1 MCERAAASCWKTGS
15 RMAEPGSISGRSWQ
29 LSSGLNRG
37 AEGIKLAACGT
48 HNCRHNRWLPVDM
61 PPADASSLRS
71 MVWRD
76 SKGLPLI
83 GPTRRHVHQTRNA
96 EAAWKGSVDCRL
108 DDVRSEE
115 GDDSFQTRSDVDAI
129 PHHERSRRG
138 RRDGGGGGRAR
149 GTRPPRCTAR
159 ASSAIRAVLADYPT
173 STPI

>member
-1 MCERAAASCWKTGS
+1 
-15 RMAEPGSISGRSWQ
+15 MAEPGSISGRSWQ

-83 GPTRRHVHQTRNA
+83 GPTRRHVHQCSVTLE
-96 EAAWKGSVDCRL
+96 EALRL
-108 DDVRSEE
+108 IETEPFRL
-115 GDDSFQTRSDVDAI
+115 
-129 PHHERSRRG
+129 
-138 RRDGGGGGRAR
+138 
-149 GTRPPRCTAR
+149 AR
-159 ASSAIRAVLADYPT
+159 A
-173 STPI
+173 TPA